1 MKLRLT
7 TAVLVVAMSGSLAAQ
22 EAGTPAAPVDP
33 AKETVAL
40 MGELSKANPGN
51 AEAGASKAAVCAAC
65 HGLDGNSADPQY
77 PKIAGQ
83 HEAYLAKQLVLFKT
97 GARPNPVM
105 LGFVVTLSA
114 QDMRDIGAY
123 FAKQHGNAGLADE
136 TVISGELSP
145 YNGQRIVD
153 VGERIYRGGIA
164 DRGVPACT
172 ACHGPSG
179 RGVPGPSYPMLGG
192 QHAQYLTTALNT
204 FKATKVGAPELNDAN
219 YAAMAQIAG
228 RLTDE
233 EIVAVASYLEGL
245 HSASAAAASAPT
257 KP

>member
-7 TAVLVVAMSGSLAAQ
+7 LAVLIVAMSGALWAQ

-33 AKETVAL
+33 VQETVAL
-40 MGELSKANPGN
+40 MGELSKANPGD
-51 AEAGASKAAVCAAC
+51 AEAGAAKAAVCAAC

-105 LGFVVTLSA
+105 LGFVVTLNV

-123 FAKQHGNAGLADE
+123 FAKQKVNPGLADE
-136 TVISGELSP
+136 SVISGQLSP
-145 YNGQRIVD
+145 YVGQRIVD
-153 VGERIYRGGIA
+153 VGQRIYRGGIA
-164 DRGVPACT
+164 ERGVPACT

-179 RGVPGPSYPMLGG
+179 RGVPGPTFPMLGG
-192 QHAQYLTTALNT
+192 QHARYVTSALNL
-204 FKATKVGAPELNDAN
+204 FKATKVGDPELNDSK

-245 HSASAAAASAPT
+245 HQRPDAAP
-257 KP
+257 